1 MVDVSTGFQ
10 RETYAANAIVF
21 RAGEA
26 GEAAYV
32 IDQGCVEILLGP
44 EGDQRR
50 VDVLATGAMF
60 GEIALLDGLPR
71 SATVR
76 TLVPTSLIRIERGHV
91 EGLLRQADPVVQYLV
106 KLLLGRVRSA
116 RTDGPPLL
124 GLIPQGQDALS
135 ELDPSEQLH
144 NAAVRTLSLAQ
155 SLSDGI
161 RLGQLEVHYQAI
173 VLLSDHAV
181 AGFEALVRWRHPV
194 LGLIS
199 PDEFIPLA
207 EKTGLI
213 HRVGEF
219 VLRQAV
225 ADWAQ
230 LRPLCQA
237 GTGHIPFMSVNLS
250 APELCAPGVVQ
261 RIQACLEAHQMAPEE
276 LHIEL
281 TETIIISSVEVVTH
295 VVQGLRNMGV
305 GVALDDF
312 GTGYAGLD
320 YLQTLPFS
328 CLKIDRSFV
337 ERLPNGERSVQ
348 IVKSALAL
356 SDLLGLST
364 VAEGIEDAAT
374 ADLLRS
380 LGCTYAQG
388 FHFARPQLCQA
399 LIGPGQVPSGEG
411 RS

>member
-1 MVDVSTGFQ
+1 MADVTTGFL
-10 RETYAANAIVF
+10 RETYAANATVF
-21 RAGEA
+21 RAGEV

-32 IDQGCVEILLGP
+32 IDSGCVEILLGP

-50 VDVLATGAMF
+50 VDVLAAGAMF

-76 TLVPTSLIRIERGHV
+76 TLVPTELIRIERDHV
-91 EGLLRQADPVVQYLV
+91 AGLLQRADPVVQYLV
-106 KLLLGRVRSA
+106 KLLLERVRSA
-116 RTDGPPLL
+116 RTTLPLCDR
-124 GLIPQGQDALS
+124 DARSDTHALA
-135 ELDPSEQLH
+135 ELDPGEQLH
-144 NAAVRTLSLAQ
+144 SAAVRTLSLAQ

-173 VLLSDHAV
+173 VLLSDASV
-181 AGFEALVRWRHPV
+181 AGFEALVRWRHPA

-219 VLRQAV
+219 VLQRAV
-225 ADWAQ
+225 ADWGA
-230 LRPLCQA
+230 LRPLCKPSD
-237 GTGHIPFMSVNLS
+237 GGVPFMSVNLS
-250 APELCAPGVVQ
+250 APELCSPGVVQ
-261 RIQACLEAHQMAPEE
+261 RVQACLAAHDMPPQE

-281 TETIIISSVEVVTH
+281 TETIIISSVELVSH
-295 VVQGLRNMGV
+295 VVQGLRAMGI

-337 ERLPNGERSVQ
+337 QRLHSGERSVQ
-348 IVKSALAL
+348 IVSSALAL
-356 SDLLGLST
+356 SDMLGLST
-364 VAEGIEDAAT
+364 IAEGIEDAAT
-374 ADLLRS
+374 AEVLRQ

-388 FHFARPQLCQA
+388 FFFARPQLCES
-399 LIGPGQVPSGEG
+399 LVGPCGSGAHP
-411 RS
+411 